1 MTITVGVTYI
11 ITGCPEERSSIKTMT
26 GIASAIRPSVGSS
39 SCEKVSPFAI
49 GRHLGAMTP
58 GQRDLFKQAVFRFVP
73 LPSDWPT
80 DFAIIT
86 AYDPDGLPTSPELNL
101 AADAALEAD
110 LRAAGYRLHRITG
123 GSADGVHLEPGWGVP
138 IGLPG
143 AVELGR
149 RYRQVAVFYV
159 RAGALTLVDCEDGSA
174 EDLGLDF
181 RAV

>member
-1 MTITVGVTYI
+1 
-11 ITGCPEERSSIKTMT
+11 
-26 GIASAIRPSVGSS
+26 
-39 SCEKVSPFAI
+39 
-49 GRHLGAMTP
+49 MTP
-58 GQRDLFKQAVFRFVP
+58 EQRAQFSQAVFRYEP
-73 LPSDWPT
+73 LPADWPA

-86 AYDPDGLPTSPELNL
+86 AYDPDGLPTTAEQNL

-143 AVELGR
+143 AVEFGR
-149 RYRQVAVFYV
+149 RYRQVAIFTVKG
-159 RAGALTLVDCEDGSA
+159 GAVSLVDCADGSA
-174 EDLGLDF
+174 EDLGRDF

>member
-1 MTITVGVTYI
+1 
-11 ITGCPEERSSIKTMT
+11 
-26 GIASAIRPSVGSS
+26 
-39 SCEKVSPFAI
+39 
-49 GRHLGAMTP
+49 MTP
-58 GQRDLFKQAVFRFVP
+58 AQREQFKQAIFQFTP
-73 LPSDWPT
+73 LPTDWPA

-143 AVELGR
+143 AVEFGR
-149 RYRQVAVFYV
+149 RYGQVAVFAV
-159 RAGALTLVDCEDGSA
+159 RAGALSLVDCEDGSS
-174 EDLGLDF
+174 EDLGRPFGL
-181 RAV
+181 V